1 MGEKLGKF
9 QEQLITIMGHCQR
22 EGANN
27 VFTLHQR
34 GQKRSIA
41 RATTF
46 ACREKRAE
54 RREPWRRYYWRSC
67 VFAVSY
73 AFLTEST
80 CAEGNGTTKIER
92 REKWYVK
99 IRSAVNVVA
108 G

>member
-1 MGEKLGKF
+1 MNELRKF
-9 QEQLITIMGHCQR
+9 QEQLITIMGHR
-22 EGANN
+22 NEGCEQCVYIASAGSN
-27 VFTLHQR
+27 Q
-34 GQKRSIA
+34 SIA

-54 RREPWRRYYWRSC
+54 RQEPWRRYYWRSC

-80 CAEGNGTTKIER
+80 CAEGNKTTKIDR

-99 IRSAVNVVA
+99 I
-108 G
+108 